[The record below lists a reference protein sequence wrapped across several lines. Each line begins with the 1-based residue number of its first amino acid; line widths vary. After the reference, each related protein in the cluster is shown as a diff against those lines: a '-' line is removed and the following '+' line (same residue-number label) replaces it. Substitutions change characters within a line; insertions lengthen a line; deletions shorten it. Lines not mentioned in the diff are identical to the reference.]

1 MKAMKCLIFLMIIF
15 AVVSSPC
22 IAAPLHTGLET
33 EAVPFDEFAEIANN
47 REFAKITEETAL
59 PARCF
64 DVREDGAI
72 VVGSKS
78 ANTAYLSV
86 YDAAGIFQYGFETEE
101 LGSCRVMWGENS
113 IIYYS
118 IRGGRL
124 YEVDSDGKIIK
135 VENVISSTE
144 NSVYDQKVLTSTTR
158 TVGESTYRMTN
169 GNRFVDAFSASFAKI
184 VKEDTNGKVIAY
196 NASDGQLMRT
206 VWGLASV
213 VVLLAFIAICIIVNA
228 KKHFKK

>member
-1 MKAMKCLIFLMIIF
+1 MKTVKYLFFLMIIF
-15 AVVSSPC
+15 FAVTSPC
-22 IAAPLHTGLET
+22 VAAPLHTGLET
-33 EAVPFDEFAEIANN
+33 EAVTADEFSEIASN
-47 REFAKITEETAL
+47 REFIKITEETAL
-59 PARCF
+59 PAKCF

-135 VENVISSTE
+135 VKNVISSTE
-144 NSVYDQKVLTSTTR
+144 NSVYDQKVLMSSTR
-158 TVGESTYRMTN
+158 TVGESTYYMTN
-169 GNRFVDAFSASFAKI
+169 GNNFADKFSSSFSKI
-184 VKEDTNGKVIAY
+184 VKEDSSGKMVVY
-196 NASDGQLMRT
+196 NASESKLMLTIWRL
-206 VWGLASV
+206 VLF
-213 VVLLAFIAICIIVNA
+213 VVLSTFFAICIVANV